1 MQVCRNDVMFLI
13 FQSFYFF
20 VGFQFH
26 QTGVLGGGEFKTGQK
41 YCLCSKNGAVT
52 RNRTWVIAATTQC
65 NNHYTVTAVGDGQK
79 TVEVCTCQ
87 DG

>member
-41 YCLCSKNGAVT
+41 YCLCSKKKVK
-52 RNRTWVIAATTQC
+52 
-65 NNHYTVTAVGDGQK
+65 QK
-79 TVEVCTCQ
+79 WCRDQESNLGHC
-87 DG
+87 GHNAM